1 MNIKV
6 LKDSSEIRD
15 AASDLIVQE
24 INLKPNLLLCAATGE
39 TPTNTY
45 TKLVDKKELYPTDQI
60 RVLKLDEWVS
70 FSSLRNSF
78 YHAEKLSYS

>member
-24 INLKPNLLLCAATGE
+24 INLKLRQIEGGFAECLNE
-39 TPTNTY
+39 EIEKHDKRKHDNNT
-45 TKLVDKKELYPTDQI
+45 
-60 RVLKLDEWVS
+60 VS
-70 FSSLRNSF
+70 
-78 YHAEKLSYS
+78 YHG